1 MHQRKEEQASVCP
14 CVALTYSHL
23 NVLMFFILGGSS
35 LWWWI
40 MRSKLLNM
48 NQLKPHNVIYPFSQC
63 QTHMSSPTQP
73 NPAMDSLLS
82 THSLCLS
89 ESHLMIRI
97 TEFNP
102 LTYFRLVISCN
113 DNTLTSCCIGL
124 TLNSCEESQNQN
136 VKVLWGPEKT
146 MKKRKWWGDSDTHA
160 DIPGQPSIM
169 ITRLSFGLGKTS

>member
-1 MHQRKEEQASVCP
+1 
-14 CVALTYSHL
+14 
-23 NVLMFFILGGSS
+23 MFFILGGSS

-48 NQLKPHNVIYPFSQC
+48 NQVKPHNVIYPFSQC

-73 NPAMDSLLS
+73 NPAMDCLLS